1 MPATVRLSSGWVK
14 EHIRAHGSKLFIV
27 ERLSVVG

>member
-1 MPATVRLSSGWVK
+1 MWKARLSSEWVK
-14 EHIRAHGSKLFIV
+14 AHIRAHGSKLFIV